1 MKRIMVSV
9 FCVFLMV
16 SVCVGC
22 TTLDTRYPNFVETS
36 EIVWNSVQMREDLTY
51 EQAWLDVLDVLAKRF
66 ELEMV
71 SKDGG
76 YIRTGWINTWE
87 TGNGSYSSGVYQ
99 VRVTVKFSADTS
111 KVEIKTEAQA
121 QFKNNWRAG
130 YDARLLQTVK
140 TDIMGLL
147 GRTTR

>member
-1 MKRIMVSV
+1 MKRIIFSA
-9 FCVFLMV
+9 FCVGLMV
-16 SVCVGC
+16 FACVGC
-22 TTLDTRYPNFVETS
+22 TTMDARYPNFVETS
-36 EIVWNSVQMREDLTY
+36 EIAWSSVQMREGLSY
-51 EQAWLDVLDVLAKRF
+51 EEAWLDVLDVLAKRF

-76 YIRTGWINTWE
+76 YIRTGWVNTWE
-87 TGNGSYSSGVYQ
+87 SGNGSSSSGVYQ

-121 QFKNNWRAG
+121 QFKNDWRAG
-130 YDARLLQTVK
+130 YDARLLQTIK